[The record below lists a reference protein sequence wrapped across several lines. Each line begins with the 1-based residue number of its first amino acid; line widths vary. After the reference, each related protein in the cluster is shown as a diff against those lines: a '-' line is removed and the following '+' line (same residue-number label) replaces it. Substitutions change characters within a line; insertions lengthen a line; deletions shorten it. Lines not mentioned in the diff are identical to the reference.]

1 MWEEQQLSLLFR
13 VLLRD
18 PHLSFIDVGANIG
31 VYTMFAAALR
41 RFTIAIECFKPN
53 IIRIV
58 KAIQLENVQKHVVL
72 IENAVFSKSG
82 QYVQLESIP
91 DNIGSQAIYGNI
103 SIKQSLNDTFIA
115 KTIRFDDILPVLQ
128 KNHVRSAIMKVDIEG
143 SEHLLC
149 ETGHAIFDQF
159 DVPVIQMEW
168 QYVRRYKNRAEIV
181 LNFFKKHHYIATR
194 DICLQ
199 LDAAQAFQSWPSD
212 VYWVK
217 MNSSVCTRD

>member
-1 MWEEQQLSLLFR
+1 
-13 VLLRD
+13 
-18 PHLSFIDVGANIG
+18 
-31 VYTMFAAALR
+31 
-41 RFTIAIECFKPN
+41 
-53 IIRIV
+53 
-58 KAIQLENVQKHVVL
+58 VL

-82 QYVQLESIP
+82 QYVKLESIP

-115 KTIRFDDILPVLQ
+115 KTIQFDDILPVLQ

-149 ETGHAIFDQF
+149 ETGHAVFEQF
-159 DVPVIQMEW
+159 DIPVIQMEW